1 MSVFFVNMYRD
12 LFSKNIRDRIYKLFL
27 GDVLFFFRNFKEC
40 LWYKLYFIYCFFR
53 KPRND
58 QERSFQV
65 LGKIGVSPY
74 PYLWRKEYEVVDYPT
89 FIDSDNGLPYV
100 LHKHKRLYFKRDMHD
115 IVSNVY
121 RSLLIEQDERSEHC
135 YVHSSEE
142 LKNKYLLDVG
152 SAEAYFTLEMID
164 HVKHAYLFECDEDW
178 IEALSATFKPW
189 SEKVTIVRRYVSD
202 TDDENSITLDSF
214 FKDKSAD
221 NLFIKMD
228 IEGYERKALQGCK
241 ELLSSFRNISG
252 AICIYHRHDDAKV
265 IKEYL
270 CNNACNTSIQPGY
283 LYFEK
288 EMRHAV
294 LHFSQNK

>member
-1 MSVFFVNMYRD
+1 MDRGI
-12 LFSKNIRDRIYKLFL
+12 KRNI
-27 GDVLFFFRNFKEC
+27 
-40 LWYKLYFIYCFFR
+40 
-53 KPRND
+53 
-58 QERSFQV
+58 
-65 LGKIGVSPY
+65 
-74 PYLWRKEYEVVDYPT
+74 
-89 FIDSDNGLPYV
+89 
-100 LHKHKRLYFKRDMHD
+100 
-115 IVSNVY
+115 
-121 RSLLIEQDERSEHC
+121 
-135 YVHSSEE
+135 
-142 LKNKYLLDVG
+142 
-152 SAEAYFTLEMID
+152 
-164 HVKHAYLFECDEDW
+164 
-178 IEALSATFKPW
+178 KPW